1 MRCYWRNIWETS
13 ATDAANTMTDR
24 LFSKVP
30 EAALGS
36 VLGEAEALLEADWV
50 AEALEEEGSVLETAD
65 DVLRKVH
72 WFSICKEWTSHLA
85 TYTLAPGCEQ

>member
-1 MRCYWRNIWETS
+1 
-13 ATDAANTMTDR
+13 MTDR
-24 LFSKVP
+24 LYSKAP

-72 WFSICKEWTSHLA
+72 
-85 TYTLAPGCEQ
+85 